1 MKSMVLHCNTKNC
14 SLYGERHITQG
25 V

>member
-1 MKSMVLHCNTKNC
+1 MKLMVLHCNTKNC
-14 SLYGERHITQG
+14 SLYGQRHNTQG